1 MAGKAVKKTTEK
13 AEKAEK
19 AKAPEKKKAEVPA
32 AVPEVWHPMTDLK
45 AEIDRAFDR
54 AFRGWPRFGGWLT
67 EWDPFREMETVFG
80 KARLGR
86 FPPTDIEESDK
97 EYTVTIELP
106 GLGAED
112 IDLAVS
118 DSMLTVKGEKK
129 SEREEEEKGYHL
141 TERSYGRFERSFRLP
156 ETVDADKIDAAFH
169 KGVLKITLPKRPEA
183 QKKARK
189 ISVKANK

>member
-1 MAGKAVKKTTEK
+1 MAEKEVKKS
-13 AEKAEK
+13 AEKAETE
-19 AKAPEKKKAEVPA
+19 KAPEKKEVEAPT
-32 AVPEVWHPMTDLK
+32 AVPELWRPMTDLK
-45 AEIDRAFDR
+45 AEIDRAFEQ

-67 EWDPFREMETVFG
+67 EWDPFREMHTVFG

-86 FPPTDIEESDK
+86 FPPTDIDESDK
-97 EYTVTIELP
+97 DYTVSIELP
-106 GLGAED
+106 GLDAND
-112 IDLAVS
+112 IELSVG

-141 TERSYGRFERSFRLP
+141 AERSYGRFERSFRLP
-156 ETVDADKIDAAFH
+156 EGVDTEKIDAAFD

-189 ISVKANK
+189 ISVKGAK